1 MIKKILK
8 SWVFW
13 FAIILFGTG
22 LTIGLTTDFGRTTD
36 EATEPTTEVVETVE
50 PVDST
55 EVVVPVD
62 TLSVENIEEITT
74 TPVTKDE

>member
-8 SWVFW
+8 SWIFW
-13 FAIILFGTG
+13 FAIILFGVG
-22 LTIGLTTDFGRTTD
+22 LTIGLTTDFGCATD

>member
-8 SWVFW
+8 SWIFW
-13 FAIILFGTG
+13 FAIILFGVG
-22 LTIGLTTDFGRTTD
+22 LTIGLTTDFGRTT
-36 EATEPTTEVVETVE
+36 EEVTEPTTEVVEAVE